1 MTVRAVTFDGVRY
14 DTSDSNANAGHWVGG
29 GQAPASEAQNAYQNA
44 LAVNKKVTA
53 SVLTGI
59 ELAGAGSQSMT
70 TYPLCFV
77 KSYVADFGDLN
88 TTFGVSYGIGS
99 SSSAYYKYNIAGTGA
114 QLSAYNTYP
123 AQGGY
128 ILTAI
133 NPNIAAWRDG
143 SGAGSP
149 TLTAADWFGSQCNMI
164 LGNAKNENFAID
176 SVDLGHGLVIV
187 GGTGAD
193 PTANFTDFRA
203 VDQDIIGNRWGCCS
217 GNGDKVDAWCL
228 FRIGGEGSAV
238 EFFDETSIVTFKDGY
253 HSRGLTGT
261 LVDLDVA
268 ASLFTMGALL
278 IGEGTRNGV
287 DANDTRPDFVVT
299 GTTQTADAFVPG
311 TLKNHRDVIFNAKVD
326 CTGDIECFDLT
337 MGGAHF
343 HDGIFRPTSLSAVAA
358 CDDPA
363 FGGSSGVHDLDVIQ
377 AGVGHAFAITG
388 DVTLS
393 GLEFSG
399 FGADAS
405 NDAAILVNTTS
416 PVEITLDGTTNMTYR
431 TIGTG
436 NVTITNPKI
445 LTMEFVFEGANPA
458 NFEWRLYEDS
468 GVPGEI
474 GTVEL
479 AGEESKTD
487 FTDETYNY
495 TYTADQ
501 DCFLQIIAD
510 GYTEVQLAL
519 TLGDANQTVT
529 AIAEVETNT

>member
-53 SVLTGI
+53 TVLTGI
-59 ELAGAGSQSMT
+59 ELAGAGSEDISG
-70 TYPLCFV
+70 PGLVFV
-77 KSYVADFGDLN
+77 KVYVADFGDLN
-88 TTFGVSYGIGS
+88 ATFGVSYGIGS
-99 SSSAYYKYNIAGTGA
+99 TSANYYKYNIAGSGA
-114 QLSAYNTYP
+114 QLPVYSSYP

-128 ILTAI
+128 ILTGI

-143 SGAGSP
+143 SGEGSP
-149 TLTAADWFGSQCNMI
+149 SLSAGDWFGAQCAMI
-164 LGNAKNENFAID
+164 GGNAKSENFAID
-176 SVDLGHGLVIV
+176 SVDLGFGLVLV
-187 GGTGAD
+187 SGTGAD
-193 PTANFTDFRA
+193 PAGKFTDFRA
-203 VDQDIIGNRWGCCS
+203 VDQDIIANRWGCCAGS
-217 GNGDKVDAWCL
+217 GDSLEAWCL
-228 FRIGGEGSAV
+228 LRIGGEAT
-238 EFFDETSIVTFKDGY
+238 ETDFNDVTSRVTFKDGY
-253 HSRGLTGT
+253 HSRGLTGV
-261 LVDLDVA
+261 LIDLDVA
-268 ASLFTMGALL
+268 ASLCTMGALL
-278 IGEGTRNGV
+278 IGEGSRNGA
-287 DANDTRPDFVVT
+287 DANDTRPDFEVT

-311 TLKNHRDVIFNAKVD
+311 TLKNFRDVIFNSKVD

-377 AGVGHAFAITG
+377 AGVGHAFEISG